1 MIITVLDI
9 GNTNIGWAIF
19 NQDSVMSSGYGGEW
33 ENDESSA
40 IVVGANVGIPQSVLK
55 HEHLFVLSKYKKI
68 LYDKFDIPV
77 NIGFDRAANLY
88 GAKSLLKS
96 NNFAVID
103 CGSANTITVMRDGKF
118 AGGAISLG
126 LGKSKQAVCDYF
138 PALADYI
145 IKPYNFHHGAFD
157 IYTYSDDAVNMGILS
172 MQVAYINAYIKKL
185 NDLKISDIVLT
196 GGDAEIIYQYLD
208 NKSLRQE
215 KLLTI
220 LGYKQEHDFVRT
232 IA

>member
-33 ENDESSA
+33 ENDESMA
-40 IVVGANVGIPQSVLK
+40 IVVGANVDIPQSVLK
-55 HEHLFVLSKYKKI
+55 HEHVFVLSKYKKI
-68 LYDKFDIPV
+68 IYNKFEVPI
-77 NIGFDRAANLY
+77 NIGFDRVANMY
-88 GAKSLLKS
+88 GAKYFLKS
-96 NNFAVID
+96 SNFAVID
-103 CGSANTITVMRDGKF
+103 CGSANTITVMHNGKF
-118 AGGAISLG
+118 AGGAITLG

-138 PALADYI
+138 PALADYV
-145 IKPYNFHHGAFD
+145 IKPYHFHHGVVD
-157 IYTYSDDAVNMGILS
+157 LYTYSDDAVNMGILS

-185 NDLKISDIVLT
+185 NDFGILDIVLT
-196 GGDAEIIYQYLD
+196 GGDSEFIYQHLD
-208 NKSLRQE
+208 NKNIKQE

-220 LGYKQEHDFVRT
+220 LGYKQEYDFVRT